1 MSTTRKERVLA
12 ALEQAVHHG
21 QMDSRMGTI
30 ISTPDGW
37 VDGYALCSPGLG
49 GSEAL
54 RRLRELRADGH
65 DIEMRAHPVH
75 GRTARQYRIRIPVTL
90 LDPT

>member
-1 MSTTRKERVLA
+1 MATITRKDRVLT
-12 ALEQAVHHG
+12 ALEQALTG
-21 QMDSRMGTI
+21 RMDSRMGTI
-30 ISTPDGW
+30 VSTPDGW

-54 RRLRELRADGH
+54 RRLRELRALGH
-65 DIEMRAHPVH
+65 EIEMRAHPLH
-75 GRTARQYRIRIPVTL
+75 GRTARQYRLRQRASL